1 MENNMADPRV
11 AKLARTLVQY
21 CTEVQPGERVGIL
34 TTPEAVSLVEE
45 VYKQVLVAGGHPHV
59 YLQHEELAYHLFKL
73 GNDEQ
78 VQEIPPFTNMVMREY
93 PVLISIRGASNT
105 KALTSID
112 PARQALRTKALGP
125 MLKEYRRRSAEGELR
140 WSITLFPTH
149 SHAQDAEMSLAEFE
163 DYVFGTT
170 YSDTEDP
177 VKEWNRI
184 HDMQQRIVDYLAGKK
199 KVAVQGPNADL
210 TLSIDGRKFINSDGK
225 KNMPSGEVFTSP
237 VDDSANGW
245 IRFTYPAIKDG
256 REVEGIELR
265 FEQGKVVEATAEKN
279 QEYLLKM
286 LDIDEGARRL
296 GEFAIGTNKMINRFI
311 KNILFD
317 EKIGGTIHLAL
328 GASFAEAGGVNQSAI
343 HWDMICDMRD
353 GGTIH
358 VDDELIYD
366 SGEFKI

>member
-1 MENNMADPRV
+1 MADPRV
-11 AKLARTLVQY
+11 ANLARTLVHY
-21 CTEVQPGERVGIL
+21 CTEVKPGEQVGIIS
-34 TTPEAVSLVEE
+34 TTKAAPLVEE
-45 VYKQVLVAGGHPHV
+45 IYKQVLGAGGHPHV
-59 YLQHEELAYHLFKL
+59 HLQQEELAYHLFTL

-78 VQEIPPFTNMVMREY
+78 VQEVPLFQDKVMREY
-93 PVLISIRGASNT
+93 PVLISIRAATNT
-105 KALTSID
+105 RALTGVD
-112 PARQALRTKALGP
+112 PARQALRSKAMGP

-140 WSITLFPTH
+140 WVITLFPTH
-149 SHAQDAEMSLAEFE
+149 SHAQDAEMGLTEFE
-163 DYVFGTT
+163 DYVYGTT
-170 YSDTEDP
+170 YSNAEDP

-184 HDMQQRIVDYLAGKK
+184 HDMQQRIVDHLAGKK
-199 KVAVQGPNADL
+199 HVVVKGPNADL
-210 TLSIDGRKFINSDGK
+210 KLSIEGRKFINSDGK
-225 KNMPSGEVFTSP
+225 RNMPSGEVFTSP
-237 VDDSANGW
+237 VDDSADGW
-245 IRFTYPAIKDG
+245 IRFTYPAIREG
-256 REVEGIELR
+256 REVDGIELH
-265 FEQGKVVEATAEKN
+265 FEQGMVVKATAEKN
-279 QEYLLKM
+279 QDYLLQM

-366 SGEFKI
+366 SGEFKV